1 MTQASDQILRK
12 KRDLFR
18 DMRLSQN
25 LAGSIR
31 HPLSVDDSNTV
42 VAFFVNFSKFIKNL
56 PTLCYGFGRTS
67 VVWTLR
73 ILKEV
78 RCAAIKVYAGT
89 TQFLSWIILWPLFHL
104 LFKVRIN
111 GKENLRGLRG
121 PHIIIANHTRFYDSF
136 LFRLAVGFWSRLLPM
151 RFMAVQK
158 FDHKFLNI
166 MKKIGIIPLV
176 YGIFGV
182 FVVEHGLGLHKNLKR
197 AKEIIKNNGTV
208 ALFPEGRISR
218 DGSIGR
224 FRRGVSALA
233 LSTDTPV
240 LSFGI
245 HIDDSR
251 LRNMKGRGIIN
262 INIGASEK
270 LQTHHTYEELAEIL
284 RVKVTGLVK

>member
-18 DMRLSQN
+18 DIRLSQN
-25 LAGSIR
+25 LTGSIR
-31 HPLSVDDSNTV
+31 HPLTVDDSNTV
-42 VAFFVNFSKFIKNL
+42 VAFFIHFSKFMKNL
-56 PTLCYGFGRTS
+56 PSLCYNLAHSGLIF
-67 VVWTLR
+67 TLK
-73 ILKEV
+73 ILKEI
-78 RCAAIKVYAGT
+78 RCAAIKIYAGT
-89 TQFLSWIILWPLFHL
+89 TQFLSWIVLWPLFHL

-111 GKENLRGLRG
+111 GRENLRGLHG

-158 FDHKFLNI
+158 FDHGFLN
-166 MKKIGIIPLV
+166 MMQKLGIIPLV

-182 FVVEHGLGLHKNLKR
+182 FVVEHGRGLHKNLKR

-208 ALFPEGRISR
+208 ALFPEGRISK
-218 DGSIGR
+218 DGSIGM
-224 FRRGVSALA
+224 FKRGVSALA

-240 LSFGI
+240 LSLGI

-251 LRNMKGRGIIN
+251 LRNMTGRGIIN

-284 RVKVTGLVK
+284 RVKVMGLVK